1 MYSAI
6 SEGGEGA
13 EQSSTE
19 WQEAREEG
27 GEETGTGEV
36 RDVERREGG
45 RSGNVAGSARGGGV
59 GEGIVGGSPQVPGED
74 LLPPALH
81 SL

>member
-36 RDVERREGG
+36 RDVERR
-45 RSGNVAGSARGGGV
+45 
-59 GEGIVGGSPQVPGED
+59 
-74 LLPPALH
+74 
-81 SL
+81 